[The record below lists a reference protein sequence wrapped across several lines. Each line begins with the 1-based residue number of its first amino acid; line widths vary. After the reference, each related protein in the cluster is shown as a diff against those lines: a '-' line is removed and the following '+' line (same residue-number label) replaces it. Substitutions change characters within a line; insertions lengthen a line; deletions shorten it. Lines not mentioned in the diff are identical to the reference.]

1 MLFSILLTEYSV
13 MFPAEQ
19 LFFLFIAL
27 RLMQN
32 PIGWCCDWLKI
43 PELAR
48 GILSQSQYQWLVRAI
63 LHQAQGV
70 FPVFVFL
77 AKTRVSWCPIIYKV
91 FSFRWVTRPQATCG
105 TSPCN
110 HLNSYLKW
118 KKCRVENKYLLTF
131 RNPVSSIRA
140 PTWPEKFPQKPVEI
154 SLRHINFSICF
165 VKQWFFRPFSH
176 KKRGENP
183 LSMGSL
189 LFASTKII
197 HFSAK
202 CKSI

>member
-1 MLFSILLTEYSV
+1 
-13 MFPAEQ
+13 
-19 LFFLFIAL
+19 
-27 RLMQN
+27 MQN

-77 AKTRVSWCPIIYKV
+77 AKTRVSWCSIIYMV
-91 FSFRWVTRPQATCG
+91 FRWVTRPRATCG
-105 TSPCN
+105 SLSCN

-131 RNPVSSIRA
+131 QVPISSIRA
-140 PTWPEKFPQKPVEI
+140 PTWPEKFPQKQLENP
-154 SLRHINFSICF
+154 LRHINFSICF
-165 VKQWFFRPFSH
+165 VKQWFFWPIFR

-183 LSMGSL
+183 LFMGSL

-197 HFSAK
+197 YFSAK
-202 CKSI
+202 SKSFNIWLQC

>member
-1 MLFSILLTEYSV
+1 MLLSNLLTEYCV
-13 MFPAEQ
+13 TFPAEQ

-91 FSFRWVTRPQATCG
+91 FSFRWVTRPRATCGTLRFQWKVTWVGTISGNYSGGFLIANCAGKECTARCSLVWLSGFQMFVRFEVVINEPTFPLSHTLQATCG
-105 TSPCN
+105 TLHFRWFLTP
-110 HLNSYLKW
+110 NS
-118 KKCRVENKYLLTF
+118 
-131 RNPVSSIRA
+131 
-140 PTWPEKFPQKPVEI
+140 
-154 SLRHINFSICF
+154 
-165 VKQWFFRPFSH
+165 
-176 KKRGENP
+176 
-183 LSMGSL
+183 
-189 LFASTKII
+189 
-197 HFSAK
+197 
-202 CKSI
+202 

>member
-1 MLFSILLTEYSV
+1 MLFSNLLTEYSV

-27 RLMQN
+27 RLMLN

-77 AKTRVSWCPIIYKV
+77 AKTRVSWCHIIYKV
-91 FSFRWVTRPQATCG
+91 FSFHWVTRPRATCG
-105 TSPCN
+105 TLPCN

-131 RNPVSSIRA
+131 RVPISSIRA
-140 PTWPEKFPQKPVEI
+140 PTWPEKNPQKQVEI
-154 SLRHINFSICF
+154 FLRHIKFPRCF
-165 VKQWFFRPFSH
+165 VKQWFFCPFSA

-183 LSMGSL
+183 SV
-189 LFASTKII
+189 
-197 HFSAK
+197 
-202 CKSI
+202 

>member
-1 MLFSILLTEYSV
+1 MLFPNLYTEYSII
-13 MFPAEQ
+13 FPAEQ

-32 PIGWCCDWLKI
+32 PIGWWCDWLEITELTQGFSDRHGIKC
-43 PELAR
+43 LAR
-48 GILSQSQYQWLVRAI
+48 DI

-77 AKTRVSWCPIIYKV
+77 TKTRVSWFPIIYKV

-131 RNPVSSIRA
+131 CCPKSSVRFPI
-140 PTWPEKFPQKPVEI
+140 WPEKN
-154 SLRHINFSICF
+154 R
-165 VKQWFFRPFSH
+165 
-176 KKRGENP
+176 
-183 LSMGSL
+183 
-189 LFASTKII
+189 T
-197 HFSAK
+197 
-202 CKSI
+202 

>member
-1 MLFSILLTEYSV
+1 MLLSILLTEYSI

-77 AKTRVSWCPIIYKV
+77 AKTRVSWCPIIYMV
-91 FSFRWVTRPQATCG
+91 FSFHWVTRPRATCG
-105 TSPCN
+105 T
-110 HLNSYLKW
+110 
-118 KKCRVENKYLLTF
+118 
-131 RNPVSSIRA
+131 
-140 PTWPEKFPQKPVEI
+140 
-154 SLRHINFSICF
+154 
-165 VKQWFFRPFSH
+165 
-176 KKRGENP
+176 
-183 LSMGSL
+183 L
-189 LFASTKII
+189 LFLWEQTLYSHLAQGAVHYLATTWVVTIRCKISCNRWATPFAQDAVHCRPVQRSSPSAIPETKE
-197 HFSAK
+197 SPP
-202 CKSI
+202 